1 MQIKFQND
9 SDMSENIK
17 IIGINLYHVKI
28 PMKEPFRISSGEVS
42 VKDAVLIEL
51 EIKTEDKILNA
62 FGEASPMAGSFYSN
76 ETPESVWD
84 ELTTYL
90 TLIRDFNF
98 DNFFEEVESLNEKLM
113 NTGLSSYA
121 RAGFET
127 ALWDAFSRIKNI
139 PIFKILGAEM
149 KEIESGLAVGIYDK
163 VDDLIRVISD
173 ELDKGNYKRVKIK
186 IQKGWDITPI
196 KFIRR
201 SLGDIPLMVDANCA
215 YTRDDIEHL
224 RKLDDFGLLMIEQ
237 PLKKDDL
244 EGHAIL
250 REKISTPICLDESVD
265 SIEKLELAV
274 NLKSCEIINIK
285 IQRVGGILISKKFHD
300 ICRRNNIPVWIGTM
314 PELGIGSAHALNLC
328 LLDNCKFP
336 TDVEPSKRWYLD
348 DIITPLIDVKN
359 GIINFTDDLNF
370 EVNFDKIEKYTVK
383 QLKINF

>member
-383 QLKINF
+383 QLKINL